1 MNKENVAAIYPLSP
15 LQQGILFEC
24 QYANDN
30 SLYYEQQCLTL
41 KGKLEP
47 ETFQQAWQEVVSRHP
62 SLRTLILWEN
72 RKAPLQV
79 VRKTAE
85 LGWQHEDWQGLSPA
99 EQETR
104 LQSFLEAD
112 RQRGFALTLAPLMRC
127 ALIKIAEN
135 THHFVWSA
143 HHIIIDGWCT
153 SILYEE
159 AFALYHAKSTG
170 QTLRLPPARP
180 YQDYIAWLQKQD
192 QALAEQFWR
201 RELQGFTAPTPLI
214 ADRPK
219 HLAKGNR
226 PCSHEIAIPDALKT
240 ALQGFGRQQQLTLNT
255 LFMGAWA
262 ILLSRYAREEDIV
275 FGVTVS
281 GRPGTLPGVEKMV
294 GLFINTLPARI
305 QVSAESHLSEW
316 LQTLQIS
323 HVEREEYAY
332 SALSDIQKWSD
343 LPSGSR
349 LFESLFVFENYPDE
363 EDGDTQLNL
372 TNTRIFEHTSFPLS
386 VAVTL
391 GETIGIAF
399 LYKSDRFNPD
409 TIARMAGHYR
419 QLLHEIVHCPH
430 KQLWQLQLLTAAEK
444 QQILIEWNQTQ
455 TAYPAD
461 KCLQQLFEEQ
471 AAQTPNR
478 IALVDGTKQLTYHE
492 LNTQANQ
499 LAHYLS
505 FQGVQTE
512 TLVGLYLE
520 RSSAMIIAIL
530 AILKAGG
537 VYLPLDTGYPQARIE
552 LMIKDAEVP
561 LLLTQENFLDQ
572 LDKLKITTLC
582 MDRDWDVFCTH
593 QPTTNPASCF
603 IPDHPAYVMYTSGST
618 GTPKGVV
625 VTHRNI
631 VRLVKNTNYIDF
643 RPDRTLLQ
651 LASVTFDAATFEIWA
666 SLLNGAKLVIT
677 TKEIALS
684 PEKLANYLH
693 FHQIDTLFLTT
704 ALFNQIS
711 QIQPDCFAELDTLLF
726 GGEQV
731 DPKWVKKILD
741 TAPPKHLLHV
751 YGPTENTTFSSWHE
765 IKPGEIDAEAMTIPI
780 GTPISNT
787 KLYLLDNSLQPV
799 PVGVVG
805 ELYTGGDG
813 VACGYLNRQQLSSER
828 FITNPFSEGLL
839 YKTGDLARYLPD
851 GAIEFM
857 GRLDNQVKI
866 RGYRIELGEIESVI
880 NQHPLVRDCVVR
892 ALETSPGQKRLV
904 AYVIPVST
912 PAFSVTDLRESL
924 QQTLPDYMV
933 PNAFVPLESFTLTPN
948 GKIDDKSLPIPSI
961 IDKSA
966 DYEAPVTAAETCLAA
981 LWQDILQTANVGLND
996 NFFELGGDSII
1007 SLQLIS
1013 RAKQAGL
1020 HITPKDIF
1028 SSKTLRQLAA
1038 VAKAINAIEEADQ
1051 APVIGDIKL
1060 LPIQH
1065 WFFDL
1070 RQPDPHH
1077 FNQANCFIV
1086 PAQLDLQALTE
1097 ATRHLLAH
1105 HDMLRAYYRQTE
1117 ADWQQAVAAP
1127 DKHPFAINYFDLSM
1141 LPQEHRVQRLS
1152 QQAASL
1158 QASLTLDMPPLMCM
1172 AWFDYG
1178 PTETGRLVWIIHHL
1192 LVDGVSWRIL
1202 EEDLNSVYQAACQGK
1217 KAVLSA
1223 KTTSFRRWA
1232 NALAD
1237 YSHSPRLLNQ
1247 AGYWEALAQQKNQ
1260 PLPVDYS
1267 TTRVGN
1273 TIASTAEITCCLNPV
1288 ETRALLQEIPSVYRT
1303 HINDLLLTALAMA
1316 FRPYTGSDTLWLDME
1331 THGRHNDIDASAD
1344 MANMDLSRTV
1354 GWFTSMFPLRL
1365 QLDQRELGANIKS
1378 IKEQLRRVPMQG
1390 MGYGLLCAHGKIT
1403 ALEQSAK
1410 PEIGFNYL
1418 GQFDQGHKESLQTQ
1432 HDRLILGQDEMD
1444 LGHEWSPR
1452 QLRQHLLD
1460 LNGWVSNSCLQFTW
1474 SYSENF
1480 HKLDTVL
1487 ILSEAFIAA
1496 LQMLIAH
1503 CQSTQAGEFTPSDF
1517 PLLTSTQQQL
1527 DKLVKTI
1534 MEANKDIPA
1543 VIESIY
1549 PPTPSQ
1555 QGMLLETL
1563 AGTTKGMH
1571 VEQQVIPL
1579 QGQLDIA
1586 AFKRAWQHLL
1596 DRHAMLRSG
1605 FVWMNQLQPLQY
1617 TLQKV
1622 PVPMSVDDWRRDN
1635 DRQQQDRLAD
1645 LLETDRQ
1652 QGFIL
1657 EKAPLLRIR
1666 LLKTGDHSHQLV
1678 LTLHHALVDGWS
1690 LSILREEL
1698 FQCYEAE
1705 QSGHTP
1711 KLPAAPAFS
1720 DFIAWLQRQ
1729 DMEQTERF
1737 WREYLQGF
1745 SHPILL
1751 RGKAPPQQEP
1761 GYGKASAMLDS
1772 YTAQNLQALARQQ
1785 QLTTST
1791 LIQGCWALL
1800 LSHYSGQD
1808 DIVFGATVSGRPPGL
1823 TGAEKII
1830 GMFINTLP
1838 VRVKISKHK
1847 SLWLWLA
1854 DLHNHKQEQQAH
1866 EYCSAGQVHQ
1876 WSGIPSMSALYESL
1890 LVYENYPVSEKH
1902 TGQPTLSIGESN
1914 SLGAQTHYPL
1924 TLMITS
1930 TAMGMDIQMVY
1941 YQAYYT
1947 SADAAQILDD
1957 LLHILQAMSQSQ
1969 ATTVLADMLASPA
1982 IQPTDSFLE
1991 MSGGTTL
1998 PVATPKQPPRDAV
2011 ERELTDIWQEVFH
2024 HPVGIEDSFFDLGGH
2039 SLLAI
2044 QLMTRIEQAFQ
2055 RNLPITQ
2062 LFKYPTIAQ
2071 LAAMLKA
2078 QTTMSVA
2085 EDSFISMGGEGDRI
2099 PLFLLPGGGSD
2110 PIYFY
2115 ELTRHLASD
2124 QPIYGLRPAG
2134 LDGKSTPSRSVEEA
2148 AAYHIKIIRELQAQ
2162 GPYQLLG
2169 HSSGAHIAFEIAQ
2182 QLMREGEEIKLFAA
2196 LDMPAPIAI
2205 HSLMQFPD
2213 KDDLQYILDYAET
2226 MQPYTRQKLDISRE
2240 MLEPLTESERIAWL
2254 KNTLE
2259 KAKLLLPE
2267 TDGKYFINILD
2278 VARCTADMI
2287 PKYRPNNTLPLSIL
2301 LFRVTE
2307 KVHLTGSMVIP
2318 VFEQDAGWD
2327 RFGQTKAYAIP
2338 GNHFNLVNEPHVG
2351 VLAEKLKPHLANTM
2365 DGKIGKNTDVN

>member
-1 MNKENVAAIYPLSP
+1 MSKENTAAIYPLSP

-24 QYANDN
+24 LYANDS
-30 SLYYEQQCLTL
+30 SLYFEQQCLTL
-41 KGKLEP
+41 EGQLDIDA
-47 ETFQQAWQEVVSRHP
+47 FRQAWQEVVSRHP

-104 LQSFLEAD
+104 LESFLEAD

-219 HLAKGNR
+219 YEDRANR
-226 PCSHEIAIPDALKT
+226 PCSYGIDIPNHLGT
-240 ALQGFGRQQQLTLNT
+240 ALQNFCRQQQLTLNT

-281 GRPGTLPGVEKMV
+281 GRPGTLTGVEKMV

-305 QVSAESHLSEW
+305 RVPAESPLLEW
-316 LQTLQIS
+316 LQKLQLA
-323 HVEREEYAY
+323 HVNREEYAY
-332 SALSDIQKWSD
+332 SALPDIQKWSD
-343 LPSGSR
+343 LPPGNR
-349 LFESLFVFENYPDE
+349 LFDSLFVLENYPDE
-363 EDGDTQLNL
+363 EDGDTQLIL
-372 TNTRIFEHTSFPLS
+372 TNTRNFELTSFPLS

-399 LYKSDRFNPD
+399 LYKSNRFNPG
-409 TIARMAGHYR
+409 TVVRMAGHYR

-430 KQLWQLQLLTAAEK
+430 KQLRQLQLLTAAEK

-471 AAQTPNR
+471 AAQAPNR
-478 IALVDGTKQLTYHE
+478 IALVDGTEQLTYHE

-505 FQGVQTE
+505 FQGVQAE

-520 RSSAMIIAIL
+520 RSSTMIIAIL

-593 QPTTNPASCF
+593 QPTTNPASCY
-603 IPDHPAYVMYTSGST
+603 ISDHPAYVMYTSGST

-643 RPDRTLLQ
+643 HSDRTLLQ

-711 QIQPDCFAELDTLLF
+711 QIKPDCFAELDTLLF

-751 YGPTENTTFSSWHE
+751 YGPTENTTFSSWYE

-787 KLYLLDNSLQPV
+787 KIYILDNSIQPV
-799 PVGVVG
+799 PIGVVG

-813 VACGYLNRQQLSSER
+813 VACGYLNRQKLSSER
-828 FITNPFSEGLL
+828 FIINPFSEGLL

-851 GAIEFM
+851 GAIEFI

-866 RGYRIELGEIESVI
+866 RGYRIELGEIEAVL

-892 ALETSPGQKRLV
+892 AMERSPGQKRLV
-904 AYVIPVST
+904 AYVIPAST
-912 PAFSVTDLRESL
+912 PAFSVTNLRESL
-924 QQTLPDYMV
+924 RQTLPDYMV
-933 PNAFVPLESFTLTPN
+933 PNAFVPLDSFPLNPN
-948 GKIDDKSLPIPSI
+948 GKIDDQKLPKPNFIDPS
-961 IDKSA
+961 A
-966 DYEAPVTAAETCLAA
+966 NYEPPETEAEKCLAA
-981 LWQDILQTANVGLND
+981 LWQDILKTEYVGLND

-1013 RAKQAGL
+1013 RAKQSCL

-1028 SSKTLRQLAA
+1028 NSKTLRQLAA
-1038 VAKAINAIEEADQ
+1038 AAKATHTIDEAEQ
-1051 APVIGDIKL
+1051 APVIGEVKL
-1060 LPIQH
+1060 LPIQR

-1070 RQPDPHH
+1070 QQPEPHH
-1077 FNQANCFIV
+1077 FNQASCFIV
-1086 PAQLDLQALTE
+1086 PAQLDMQTLIE
-1097 ATRHLLAH
+1097 AARRLLRH

-1117 ADWQQAVAAP
+1117 TGWQQTVASPDQHAP
-1127 DKHPFAINYFDLSM
+1127 VIDRFDHSM
-1141 LPQEHRVQRLS
+1141 LPPEQRIGQLS
-1152 QQAASL
+1152 QESAQL
-1158 QASLTLDMPPLMCM
+1158 QASLSLDTPPLMRL

-1178 PTETGRLVWIIHHL
+1178 PAENGRLVWIIHHL
-1192 LVDGVSWRIL
+1192 VVDGVSWRIL
-1202 EEDLNSVYQAACQGK
+1202 EEDLNSVYEALRQGK
-1217 KAVLSA
+1217 KAGFAA
-1223 KTTSFRRWA
+1223 KTTSFRNWA
-1232 NALAD
+1232 NALEH
-1237 YSHSPRLLNQ
+1237 YSQSPSLLSQ
-1247 AGYWEALAQQKNQ
+1247 ISYWEMLLKQGNPA
-1260 PLPVDYS
+1260 LPVDYPIPPP
-1267 TTRVGN
+1267 GN
-1273 TIASTAEITCCLNPV
+1273 TVASAAHVHCRLNPA
-1288 ETRALLQEIPSVYRT
+1288 ETRGLLQEAPPAYRT
-1303 HINDLLLTALAMA
+1303 QVNDLLLTALVMA
-1316 FRPYTGSDTLWLDME
+1316 FQSYTGSDTLWLDLE
-1331 THGRHNDIDASAD
+1331 THGRHNDFDAATDGS
-1344 MANMDLSRTV
+1344 NFDLSRTV
-1354 GWFTSMFPLRL
+1354 GWFTSVFPLRL
-1365 QLDQRELGANIKS
+1365 KLDRQALGANIKS
-1378 IKEQLRRVPMQG
+1378 IKEQLRSVPMRG
-1390 MGYGLLCAHGKIT
+1390 MGYGLLYSLGKLT
-1403 ALEQSAK
+1403 RSEQSAK

-1418 GQFDQGHKESLQTQ
+1418 GQFDRHHHKEGAETGRG
-1432 HDRLILGQDEMD
+1432 RLILDQADID
-1444 LGHEWSPR
+1444 LGNEWSPH
-1452 QLRQHLLD
+1452 QLRPHLLD
-1460 LNGWVSNSCLQFTW
+1460 INGWVSGGCLQFTW
-1474 SYSENF
+1474 SYSQNI
-1480 HKLDTVL
+1480 HKPDTML
-1487 ILSEAFIAA
+1487 RLSETYVAT
-1496 LQMLIAH
+1496 LQSLIAH
-1503 CQSTQAGEFTPSDF
+1503 CQSIKAGGFTPSDF
-1517 PLLTSTQQQL
+1517 PLLTSNQQQL
-1527 DKLVKTI
+1527 DKLVQTI
-1534 MEANKDIPA
+1534 AEANRDVSA

-1563 AGTTKGMH
+1563 AGATEGMH

-1579 QGQLDIA
+1579 QGLLDIA

-1596 DRHAMLRSG
+1596 DRHATLRSG
-1605 FVWMNQLQPLQY
+1605 FVWMNHLQPLQY
-1617 TLQKV
+1617 TLQQV
-1622 PVPMSVDDWRRDN
+1622 SAPIVIEDWQGYN
-1635 DRQQQDRLAD
+1635 DRQQQEKLAD
-1645 LLETDRQ
+1645 LLETDRR
-1652 QGFIL
+1652 QGFVL

-1666 LLKTGDHSHQLV
+1666 LLQTGEHSHWLS
-1678 LTLHHALVDGWS
+1678 LTLHHVLIDGWS
-1690 LSILREEL
+1690 LSIMRDEL

-1705 QSGHTP
+1705 QAGHIP
-1711 KLPAAPAFS
+1711 KLPVAPAFS
-1720 DFIAWLQRQ
+1720 DYIAWLQRQ
-1729 DMEQTERF
+1729 DIRQTERF
-1737 WREYLQGF
+1737 WSEYLLGF
-1745 SHPILL
+1745 KHPIRL
-1751 RGKAPPQQEP
+1751 RSKALPQRET
-1761 GYGKASAMLDS
+1761 GYGKASDLLDS
-1772 YTAQNLQALARQQ
+1772 GETQNLQVLARQQ
-1785 QLTTST
+1785 KFTLST

-1800 LSHYSGQD
+1800 LSHYSGQG

-1823 TGAEKII
+1823 AGADKMI

-1838 VRVKISKHK
+1838 VRISIPKQRP
-1847 SLWLWLA
+1847 LWSWLS
-1854 DLHNHKQEQQAH
+1854 DLQKHKQEQQAH

-1876 WSGIPSMSALYESL
+1876 WSGMPTMSALYESI
-1890 LVYENYPVSEKH
+1890 LVFENYPVSEQENS
-1902 TGQPTLSIGESN
+1902 QPTLSLGDSDAF
-1914 SLGAQTHYPL
+1914 GAQTHYPL
-1924 TLMITS
+1924 TLLV
-1930 TAMGMDIQMVY
+1930 TATPMGLDLQMVY
-1941 YQAYYT
+1941 NQAYFA
-1947 SADAAQILDD
+1947 SEDVGQMLKD
-1957 LLHILQAMSQSQ
+1957 LMRIFQTMSQSQ
-1969 ATTVLADMLASPA
+1969 ATTAVGDILASLGILATETHLLAVNDCKPVDTTPA
-1982 IQPTDSFLE
+1982 RS
-1991 MSGGTTL
+1991 
-1998 PVATPKQPPRDAV
+1998 PRDAV
-2011 ERELTDIWQEVFH
+2011 EQELADIWQAVFQ

-2071 LAAMLKA
+2071 LATLLKA
-2078 QTTMSVA
+2078 QTTMSIP
-2085 EDSFISMGGEGDRI
+2085 EDDFISMGGAGHKT
-2099 PLFLLPGGGSD
+2099 PLFLLPGGGSE
-2110 PIYFY
+2110 PLYFY
-2115 ELTRHLASD
+2115 EFTRHFAPD
-2124 QPIYGLRPAG
+2124 QPLYGLRPAG
-2134 LDGKSTPSRSVEEA
+2134 LNGKTLSSKSVEEA
-2148 AAYHIKIIRELQAQ
+2148 AAYHIKTIRELQAQ

-2182 QLMREGEEIKLFAA
+2182 QLMRAGHEIKLFAS

-2213 KDDLQYILDYAET
+2213 KDDLQYILDYSET
-2226 MQPYTRQKLDISRE
+2226 MQPYTRKKLEISRE
-2240 MLEPLTESERIAWL
+2240 MLKPLTESERIAVL
-2254 KNTLE
+2254 KNILE
-2259 KAKLLLPE
+2259 DAKLLLPGTNE
-2267 TDGKYFINILD
+2267 QYFKNILD

-2287 PKYRPNNTLPLSIL
+2287 PKYRPNDTLPLSVL
-2301 LFRVTE
+2301 FFRVTE
-2307 KVHLTGSMVIP
+2307 SSDEVSSLAIP
-2318 VFEQDAGWD
+2318 VFEQDAGWE
-2327 RFGQTKAYAIP
+2327 RFGQTEVHVIP
-2338 GNHFNLVNEPHVG
+2338 GNHFTLVNEPHVG
-2351 VLAEKLKPHLANTM
+2351 VLAEKLKPYLANDM
-2365 DGKIGKNTDVN
+2365 DDR